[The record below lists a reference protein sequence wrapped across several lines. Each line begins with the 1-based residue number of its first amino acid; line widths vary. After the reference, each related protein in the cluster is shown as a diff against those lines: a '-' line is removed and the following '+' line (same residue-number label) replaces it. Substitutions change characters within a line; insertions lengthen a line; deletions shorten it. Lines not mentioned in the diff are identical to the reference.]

1 MSYAAHH
8 LIKERG
14 GSCIIPASSQRLC
27 VMHCLSCVCSGGSS
41 DINNYQDIEPF
52 MKATGCLPSSPTA
65 ADNPSLISHGL
76 LQGATQS

>member
-1 MSYAAHH
+1 
-8 LIKERG
+8 
-14 GSCIIPASSQRLC
+14 
-27 VMHCLSCVCSGGSS
+27 MHCLSCVCSGGSS

-65 ADNPSLISHGL
+65 ADNLSLISHGL